1 MQLRPLLATAVVC
14 GAITAIAPIAS
25 AATEPTVVNA
35 VASTCTV
42 AKLSGLTGTT
52 KARIT
57 GVNLTA
63 TQLDKTGCDTAYGIV
78 KQASVKQLPF
88 TEQGYDCT
96 PSMVSAR
103 IGKWSCTLTAAE
115 APAKLR
121 LRFTA
126 RYAK

>member
-1 MQLRPLLATAVVC
+1 MELRPLLATAIAC
-14 GAITAIAPIAS
+14 SAIAAIAPAAS
-25 AATEPTVVNA
+25 AAAEPTLVNA
-35 VASTCTV
+35 VASTCTI
-42 AKLSGLTGTT
+42 AKLPGLTGTT

-57 GVNLTA
+57 GVNLPA
-63 TQLDKTGCDTAYGIV
+63 ALLDRTGCDTAYDIV

-88 TEQGYDCT
+88 AEHGYDCT
-96 PSMVSAR
+96 PSLVSKR
-103 IGKWSCTLTAAE
+103 IGQWSCTLTAAE

>member
-1 MQLRPLLATAVVC
+1 MQLRSLLATAIAC
-14 GAITAIAPIAS
+14 GAIATIAPIAS
-25 AATEPTVVNA
+25 AAAEPTVVNA

-42 AKLSGLTGTT
+42 AKLPGLTGMT
-52 KARIT
+52 KVRIS

-63 TQLDKTGCDTAYGIV
+63 TLLDRTGCDTAFDIV

-88 TEQGYDCT
+88 ADSGYDCT
-96 PSMVSAR
+96 PSMVSKR
-103 IGKWSCTLTAAE
+103 VGQWRCTFTAAE
-115 APAKLR
+115 APAKLH

>member
-1 MQLRPLLATAVVC
+1 MQLRPLLATAVAC
-14 GAITAIAPIAS
+14 GAIAAIAPIAS

-42 AKLSGLTGTT
+42 VKLPGLTGTT
-52 KARIT
+52 KARIS

-63 TQLDKTGCDTAYGIV
+63 TQLDRTGCDTAYDIV

-88 TEQGYDCT
+88 TEHGYDCT
-96 PSMVSAR
+96 PSMVSKR
-103 IGKWSCTLTAAE
+103 VGQWSCTFTAAE
-115 APAKLR
+115 APSKLH